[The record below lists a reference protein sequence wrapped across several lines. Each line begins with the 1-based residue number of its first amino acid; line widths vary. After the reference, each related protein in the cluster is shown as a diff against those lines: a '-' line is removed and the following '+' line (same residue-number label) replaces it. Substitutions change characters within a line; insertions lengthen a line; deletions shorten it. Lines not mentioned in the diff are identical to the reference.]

1 MNEAL
6 QIKEVIEIDI
16 KNMADDLISK
26 VRRLGELND
35 QYKRTKELGCESAI
49 DKCEG
54 ARNDQKSEIIVTKAK
69 LSKARNY
76 LDSINEILN
85 RSYIDFKQQEEL
97 ERDIPI
103 PVQYC

>member
-6 QIKEVIEIDI
+6 QMKEIIEMDI
-16 KNMADDLISK
+16 KNMAEDLISK

-35 QYKRTKELGCESAI
+35 QYKRTEDLRCYGAIRNQKE
-49 DKCEG
+49 
-54 ARNDQKSEIIVTKAK
+54 EILVVEAKMSKAK
-69 LSKARNY
+69 DY
-76 LDSINEILN
+76 IDSINEILN

-97 ERDIPI
+97 EREIPI

>member
-1 MNEAL
+1 MDEAL
-6 QIKEVIEIDI
+6 QIKEIIEIDI
-16 KNMADDLISK
+16 KNMAEDLISK

-35 QYKRTKELGCESAI
+35 QYKRTEDLRCYGAIRNQKE
-49 DKCEG
+49 
-54 ARNDQKSEIIVTKAK
+54 EILVVEAKMSKAK
-69 LSKARNY
+69 DY

-85 RSYIDFKQQEEL
+85 RSYKDFKQQEEL

>member
-6 QIKEVIEIDI
+6 QIKEIIEIDI
-16 KNMADDLISK
+16 KNMGDDLIGK

-35 QYKRTKELGCESAI
+35 QYKRTEDLRCYGAIRNQKE
-49 DKCEG
+49 
-54 ARNDQKSEIIVTKAK
+54 EILVVEAKMSKAK
-69 LSKARNY
+69 DY
-76 LDSINEILN
+76 LVSVNEILD
-85 RSYIDFKQQEEL
+85 RSYKDFRQQEEL

>member
-1 MNEAL
+1 MDEAL
-6 QIKEVIEIDI
+6 QMKEIIEMDI
-16 KNMADDLISK
+16 KNMADDLIDK

-35 QYKRTKELGCESAI
+35 QYKRTEDLRCYGAIRNQKE
-49 DKCEG
+49 
-54 ARNDQKSEIIVTKAK
+54 EILVVEAG
-69 LSKARNY
+69 LSKAKHY
-76 LDSINEILN
+76 LDSVNEILD

>member
-1 MNEAL
+1 MDEAL
-6 QIKEVIEIDI
+6 QMKEIIEMDI
-16 KNMADDLISK
+16 KNMADDLIDK

-35 QYKRTKELGCESAI
+35 QYKRTEDLRCYGAIRNQKE
-49 DKCEG
+49 
-54 ARNDQKSEIIVTKAK
+54 EILVVEAKMSKAK
-69 LSKARNY
+69 DY

-85 RSYIDFKQQEEL
+85 RSYKDFKQQEEL